1 MASTSSREAALE
13 RRKALTAV
21 KKNRRVEVGRDA
33 ERVVEH
39 HPAQLLDTAVD
50 RAQGLHSWAVRFG
63 ERGVFTTARLL
74 HAATVVL
81 LAVVVFAL
89 FAPWLSPHDPLKTS
103 WALVR
108 KAPSALH
115 WFGTDAIGRDLFVRT
130 LYGARTSL
138 TVALIATGI
147 ATGLGILL
155 GLLAGYLGGWV
166 DTVIS
171 RVIDLFLSLPVL
183 LFSIGIAATCSITA
197 EGCLGGFVQPGISL
211 VVLIISLFTWPYI
224 GRIVRGQVLSLRQKE
239 FVEAAR
245 SLGTGTAGILFR
257 EILPNLAAPVIV
269 YATLTI
275 PSNVLFEASLSY
287 LGVGIPPQTPSWGR
301 MIAEGSKGQLF
312 TVAWWML
319 VFPGIALVLTTLAF
333 NLVGDGFRDALD
345 PRTQG

>member
-1 MASTSSREAALE
+1 MSEQPAAAEDLE
-13 RRKALTAV
+13 QPVRADDFSQVAGRTPWELFRRRFRRDRIALAGLAFIVALVVLAIFAPLIADHVVHHGPNDLNRKALSDIGLPAV
-21 KKNRRVEVGRDA
+21 GPGREYWGGVDTSGRD
-33 ERVVEH
+33 V
-39 HPAQLLDTAVD
+39 
-50 RAQGLHSWAVRFG
+50 
-63 ERGVFTTARLL
+63 
-74 HAATVVL
+74 
-81 LAVVVFAL
+81 
-89 FAPWLSPHDPLKTS
+89 
-103 WALVR
+103 
-108 KAPSALH
+108 
-115 WFGTDAIGRDLFVRT
+115 FVRT